1 LIDKRQTHIDKHV
14 DGADA
19 LAAETTRV
27 VSIPHCN
34 MEFETMTSY
43 KMTYFV
49 DKVAMTLINVALLAA
64 LPMGAAL
71 FISHS
76 L

>member
-1 LIDKRQTHIDKHV
+1 
-14 DGADA
+14 
-19 LAAETTRV
+19 
-27 VSIPHCN
+27 
-34 MEFETMTSY
+34 MTSY